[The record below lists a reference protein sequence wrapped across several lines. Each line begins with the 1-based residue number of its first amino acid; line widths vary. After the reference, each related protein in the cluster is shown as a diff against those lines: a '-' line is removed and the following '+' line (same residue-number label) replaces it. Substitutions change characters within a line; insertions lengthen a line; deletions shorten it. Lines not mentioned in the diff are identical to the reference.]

1 VVTCYNKA
9 SFERRGP
16 AVIVDRVVC
25 QCQYIKSKRFLAHVK
40 LTTVLKGDRHMATLD
55 LQQSVYELVTA
66 HPEVADV
73 LYEIGLKD
81 IKNPAI
87 LNTMGR
93 FMTIPKGA
101 AMKKVPLAQIVA
113 KLEAKGFEVINDAG
127 N

>member
-1 VVTCYNKA
+1 
-9 SFERRGP
+9 
-16 AVIVDRVVC
+16 
-25 QCQYIKSKRFLAHVK
+25 
-40 LTTVLKGDRHMATLD
+40 MATLD
-55 LQQSVYELVTA
+55 LQQTVYELVTA